1 MRLNVKL
8 SEVQLLRSQA
18 TVHTLPLFVRER
30 KFYGRAHV
38 KITRQWKSTPSR
50 YLFIIKRIQLLRDS
64 LSEKMCTRQSRK
76 VIWDTINTLFVT
88 LQLSN
93 LLLLLSFSIRKHTS
107 MASRAILSNFFEEQ

>member
-1 MRLNVKL
+1 MMRFNVKL

-30 KFYGRAHV
+30 KFYRRAHV

-76 VIWDTINTLFVT
+76 VIWDTINSLFLTL
-88 LQLSN
+88 
-93 LLLLLSFSIRKHTS
+93 
-107 MASRAILSNFFEEQ
+107 